1 MTDTTLTCPNC
12 GHAIPLTEALTAQLS
27 GQLETRLR
35 AEHEARI
42 KAATREAE
50 ARARGEQQLQLD
62 ALTRQL
68 ADQTR
73 TAREAETRELALKR
87 RAMELEEQGRTL
99 AERTRLE
106 VEEKLR
112 AENDAKAKTL
122 IDQAEARVR
131 QQSALELDQIRRQ
144 LADQLVI
151 TQAAQKRELELAR
164 ESAELKRKQQELD
177 LELERRL
184 ASARAED
191 EKRLRQLIGDEQ
203 SLKLA
208 ERDKQIEDMKK
219 VIDDLQRKSQQGS
232 QELQGEV
239 LELDIQAALERQ
251 FPHDLIRPVPKG
263 MTGADLIQDV
273 RDTSLNACGQII
285 WEVKNTKHWQPA
297 WLDKL
302 KADQR
307 ESGAALAILVSVAL
321 PDGVRGFAQMNGIWI
336 TDLAHYPMLALALRD
351 QLQQVA
357 FARAAGQGKNEKME
371 MLYQYLAGDEFRHR
385 IEAIVEAFTAM
396 RGQLDRE
403 RRAMQR
409 HWAEREKQI
418 ERVIA
423 STTGMYGALQ
433 GIIGQG
439 LPAIA
444 ALELDD
450 TALLEG
456 DD

>member
-1 MTDTTLTCPNC
+1 M
-12 GHAIPLTEALTAQLS
+12 
-27 GQLETRLR
+27 
-35 AEHEARI
+35 
-42 KAATREAE
+42 
-50 ARARGEQQLQLD
+50 
-62 ALTRQL
+62 
-68 ADQTR
+68 
-73 TAREAETRELALKR
+73 
-87 RAMELEEQGRTL
+87 
-99 AERTRLE
+99 
-106 VEEKLR
+106 
-112 AENDAKAKTL
+112 
-122 IDQAEARVR
+122 
-131 QQSALELDQIRRQ
+131 
-144 LADQLVI
+144 
-151 TQAAQKRELELAR
+151 
-164 ESAELKRKQQELD
+164 
-177 LELERRL
+177 
-184 ASARAED
+184 
-191 EKRLRQLIGDEQ
+191 
-203 SLKLA
+203 
-208 ERDKQIEDMKK
+208 
-219 VIDDLQRKSQQGS
+219 
-232 QELQGEV
+232 
-239 LELDIQAALERQ
+239 
-251 FPHDLIRPVPKG
+251 
-263 MTGADLIQDV
+263 
-273 RDTSLNACGQII
+273 RDTSLAPCGQII

-321 PDGVRGFAQMNGIWI
+321 PDGVRGFAQMNGVWI

-351 QLQQVA
+351 QLQQIA

-396 RGQLDRE
+396 RAQLDKE

-418 ERVIA
+418 ERVIG

-450 TALLEG
+450 TPLLEG